1 MTELTSMFSEEPV
14 KASSKIIVGKS
25 SLYQDLIYVYRDQGQ
40 IFRKLELTGA
50 LEGELE
56 MIRFNLQEFLD
67 QDDLFV
73 NSQKSEMTV
82 KNCTLTYL
90 SDNYQALELNFQIV
104 SEEYKVL
111 EGKNKI
117 ELVAEKEIAP
127 YPINSTWIFPG
138 RVIECKSSMTTTILE
153 NEVHLKAEKD
163 MQMGGH
169 EIFTFEAQ

>member
-1 MTELTSMFSEEPV
+1 MKEMTSMFSEEPV
-14 KASSKIIVGKS
+14 KAYSKITVGKS
-25 SLYQDLIYVYRDQGQ
+25 SLKQDLFFVYRDQGQ

-56 MIRFNLQEFLD
+56 LIKFNLQEFLD
-67 QDDLFV
+67 QDDLLI
-73 NSQKSEMTV
+73 NSHKTRMTV

-90 SDNYQALELNFQIV
+90 SDNYQALELNFQII
-104 SEEYKVL
+104 SEPYKIL

-138 RVIECKSSMTTTILE
+138 RVIQSISSMTTKILD

-163 MQMGGH
+163 KQVGGH
-169 EIFTFEAQ
+169 EIFIFKIL